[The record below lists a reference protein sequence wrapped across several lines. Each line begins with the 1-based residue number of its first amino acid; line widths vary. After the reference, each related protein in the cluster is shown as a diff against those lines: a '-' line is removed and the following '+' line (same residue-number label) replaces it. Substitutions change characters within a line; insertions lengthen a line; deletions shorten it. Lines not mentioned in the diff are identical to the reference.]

1 MIARIIVFIIGT
13 ALGVAMNLKTAA
25 FLNFT
30 GKVEWAERHLG
41 IEGGTRL
48 FYKLLGLLVIFL
60 SWMYAFNWM
69 NGLLEFLL
77 GGLFRKG

>member
-13 ALGVAMNLKTAA
+13 ALGVAMNLKTGA

-30 GKVEWAERHLG
+30 GKIEWAERHLG
-41 IEGGTRL
+41 MEGGTRL
-48 FYKLLGLLVIFL
+48 FYKLLGLIVIFI

-69 NGLLEFLL
+69 NDLLQFLL
-77 GGLFRKG
+77 GGLFRR